1 VTHKG
6 ALKQKLKKPP
16 QTSATWFSGV
26 MLALLGGVLAGC
38 AARPQEIGR
47 EPELSPVGSG
57 LAAAAQTTSSV
68 VQPERMAAIERGRA
82 SPGSTWR
89 DRGTDL
95 FRDPRA
101 RRVGDIVTVTIVMKD
116 KASLDNS
123 SKRSRDSSHG
133 FGLDVTSKL
142 DWKSFAAAT
151 STALDS
157 SLKSNTAQDGKGEI
171 ERSETIDLRVA
182 AVVTGVLPNGN
193 LIIQGSQEMRVN
205 YELRVLTFTG
215 IVNVADIKADNTI
228 SHDRIAEAR
237 MSYGGRG
244 RMMEV
249 QQPAW
254 GHQVIDL
261 IFPF

>member
-1 VTHKG
+1 MKAG
-6 ALKQKLKKPP
+6 SDS
-16 QTSATWFSGV
+16 TSIRRPRVRTQRAQSIAITLFV
-26 MLALLGGVLAGC
+26 AALAGC
-38 AARPQEIGR
+38 AAKPQEIGR

-57 LAAAAQTTSSV
+57 LLASTQTTSSLARPSETSLV
-68 VQPERMAAIERGRA
+68 ERPRA

-101 RRVGDIVTVTIVMKD
+101 RRIGDILTVTILIKD

-123 SKRSRDSSHG
+123 SKRSRDSAHG
-133 FGLDVTSKL
+133 FGLDMTTNI
-142 DWKSFAAAT
+142 DWKSFASAAT
-151 STALDS
+151 TAVDS
-157 SLKSNTAQDGKGEI
+157 SIKSNTSTDGKGEI
-171 ERSETIDLRVA
+171 TRSENIDLRVA
-182 AVVTGVLPNGN
+182 AVVTNVLPNGN
-193 LIIQGSQEMRVN
+193 LVIRGSQEIRVN
-205 YELRVLTFTG
+205 YELRVLAFTG
-215 IVNVADIKADNTI
+215 IVNVSDIKADNTI

-244 RMMEV
+244 RSMEV